1 MRTNADSDAADLKIM
16 PTAKL
21 KEDLSKAVNA
31 KLDECAKS
39 TDYAPEGCPFGFD
52 LYDEDYYRNFA
63 WSISVYPKLSDI
75 DLDYGTFSTRQ
86 GKAKCTY
93 EEKNFRRF
101 VGVSGRQHPL
111 HRQRQLQHQGW
122 QAQRH
127 D

>member
-1 MRTNADSDAADLKIM
+1 MPPISKIM

-75 DLDYGTFSTRQ
+75 DSRLRHVLHPAGQ
-86 GKAKCTY
+86 G
-93 EEKNFRRF
+93 E
-101 VGVSGRQHPL
+101 VHV
-111 HRQRQLQHQGW
+111 
-122 QAQRH
+122 
-127 D
+127 